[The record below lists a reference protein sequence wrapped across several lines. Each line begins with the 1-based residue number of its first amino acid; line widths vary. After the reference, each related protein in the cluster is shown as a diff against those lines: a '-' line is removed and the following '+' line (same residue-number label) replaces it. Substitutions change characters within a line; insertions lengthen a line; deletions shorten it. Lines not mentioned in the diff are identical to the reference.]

1 MLTINRT
8 SELTLQSCVTS
19 IGSVGK
25 MKVIVLHS
33 TELSRLILNR
43 IVLDPP
49 RVHCEFLGMNLTLR
63 GLNTFVYKMGKI
75 ILIVVAFSEVV
86 FGIVTLLSSKYVQT
100 LFPIYPLTEP
110 L

>member
-8 SELTLQSCVTS
+8 SEWTLQRCVTS

-43 IVLDPP
+43 IVLDTP
-49 RVHCEFLGMNLTLR
+49 RVHCEFLGLNLTFR

-75 ILIVVAFSEVV
+75 
-86 FGIVTLLSSKYVQT
+86 LLL
-100 LFPIYPLTEP
+100 LFLK
-110 L
+110 LCLVLLLF